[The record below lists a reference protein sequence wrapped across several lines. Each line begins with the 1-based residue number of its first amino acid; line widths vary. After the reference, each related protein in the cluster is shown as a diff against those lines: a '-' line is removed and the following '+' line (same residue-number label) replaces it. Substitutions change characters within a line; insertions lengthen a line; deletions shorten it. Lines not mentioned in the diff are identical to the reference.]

1 MTYANAGLLCLTPLS
16 TIFQLYRGGQF
27 YCGGQLYHGGQFY
40 WWRKPSICRKSLT
53 NFITQYCIEYT
64 SPLAGFELTTL
75 VAIGIDCIWY

>member
-1 MTYANAGLLCLTPLS
+1 
-16 TIFQLYRGGQF
+16 
-27 YCGGQLYHGGQFY
+27 
-40 WWRKPSICRKSLT
+40 LT